1 MSKKTAVGFLAQL
14 VVWGLLLFG
23 WGLDDLRGFF
33 SHPARLGL
41 LVVAVLGTGAVLVSH
56 LDFDPFRK
64 GEKPVGRQR
73 WILAVFAA
81 ITLFSAWFMPF
92 GDRRGMLVFAEA
104 DAVRYIGLALNASG
118 GAIRLLGLWTLGKQ
132 FSAYV
137 TLQQN
142 HRLVQ
147 TGIYRLVRHPMYL
160 GVLLALPGSALVFR
174 SWLVI
179 PLFVICAVLLGA
191 RIAQEE
197 KLLAEHFG
205 AEFEAYR
212 HGTWRLLPYVY

>member
-1 MSKKTAVGFLAQL
+1 MSKKTAVGFLAQF

-41 LVVAVLGTGAVLVSH
+41 LVVAVLGTAAVLVSH

-73 WILAVFAA
+73 WILAVLVA

-92 GDRRGMLVFAEA
+92 GDRRGLLVFADA

-118 GAIRLLGLWTLGKQ
+118 GAIRLWGLWMLGRQ

-147 TGIYRLVRHPMYL
+147 TGIYRFVRHPMYL
-160 GVLLALPGSALVFR
+160 GVLLAFPGSALVFR

-212 HGTWRLLPYVY
+212 RRTWRLLPYLY